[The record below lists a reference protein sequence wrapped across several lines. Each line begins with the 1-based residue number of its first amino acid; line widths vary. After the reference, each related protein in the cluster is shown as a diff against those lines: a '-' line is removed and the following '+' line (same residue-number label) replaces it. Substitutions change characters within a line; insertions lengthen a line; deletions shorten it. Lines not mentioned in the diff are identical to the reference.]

1 MVPHLGARHGH
12 GSGQNLGLT
21 EFEQGYFGD
30 GWYTNWAV
38 DLLYYSGY
46 SGSGKVANAPEECTW
61 LGKLPPGPC
70 GGGDG
75 EWEGAV
81 YGVPANL
88 LRFILDLY
96 GPGYSGGETALMR
109 ELTGSDQTGY
119 SNLTTVTGDSIGLL
133 LTLFGLNLWA
143 DGRIWH
149 S

>member
-1 MVPHLGARHGH
+1 MLLRSVLG
-12 GSGQNLGLT
+12 
-21 EFEQGYFGD
+21 
-30 GWYTNWAV
+30 WASFLR
-38 DLLYYSGY
+38 DPAAAAMENG
-46 SGSGKVANAPEECTW
+46 
-61 LGKLPPGPC
+61 
-70 GGGDG
+70 
-75 EWEGAV
+75 EGAV

-96 GPGYSGGETALMR
+96 GPSYSGGETALMR

-143 DGRIWH
+143 DGRIWL